1 MAASGQFPPLLGR
14 RFGGRASAGL
24 LLSAAIAIVL
34 AVGFDLNAIAS
45 IGSAIAL
52 LVFTMV
58 SVGHLRVRRD
68 TGASAVMLGLAILS
82 TVVVLVAFAFT
93 TLVEEPATAVTLV
106 AIVVLSI
113 LIDLA
118 WKRSRRSGDVTAS
131 QTSVEG

>member
-1 MAASGQFPPLLGR
+1 MAGSGQFPPLLGR
-14 RFGGRASAGL
+14 RFGGRAGAGL

-34 AVGFDLNAIAS
+34 AVGFDLNDIAS
-45 IGSAIAL
+45 IGSAVAL

-58 SVGHLRVRRD
+58 SVGYLRVRSD

-113 LIDLA
+113 VIDLA
-118 WKRSRRSGDVTAS
+118 WKRSRGPAT
-131 QTSVEG
+131 